1 MLEEQ
6 NFHDVKINIIK
17 FFEVNEN
24 DEGVKDHKEIKNQ
37 NGFFDQKQNELA
49 QTTVVTQNNDQSTG
63 PQNAINTDLI

>member
-24 DEGVKDHKEIKNQ
+24 DEGVKDHKEKNNQ
-37 NGFFDQKQNELA
+37 NQFFEQKQNELA
-49 QTTVVTQNNDQSTG
+49 QTTVVTQNNDQS
-63 PQNAINTDLI
+63 INISEIF